1 MTDQNDKQR
10 TLLITGA
17 TGGMGSACARMAAAE
32 GYRLLLADLS
42 LEKLEALAIECAEHG
57 AAADCHV
64 LDVTREQDITK
75 LLSSVEA
82 GGGIDALIHT
92 VGLSPQ
98 MADWEPVI
106 AVDLVG
112 TIGLIERL
120 RPHLR
125 PGGCALGIAS
135 MSAYMVPDDP
145 AIDSLFADCMSED
158 FDRRLHAL
166 AEQAPQIATSAMAY
180 CYSKKALINHV
191 AAQSFAWGAEG
202 RRLVSISPGLIHT
215 EMGKLENSANPE
227 HWEQM
232 ATRIAL
238 GRMGQAEDIAGAALY
253 LVSERAAYVTGID
266 LLVDGGFVARMR
278 QEMREQAAAGGS

>member
-1 MTDQNDKQR
+1 VTAQIDSQK

-17 TGGMGSACARMAAAE
+17 SGGMGSACALQAAAE

-42 LEKLEALAIECAEHG
+42 LQKLEALAIECAERG

-64 LDVTREQDITK
+64 LDVTRAEDIDG
-75 LLSSVEA
+75 LLSAVA
-82 GGGIDALIHT
+82 VGGGIDALIHT

-98 MADWEPVI
+98 MAGWEPIV

-135 MSAYMVPDDP
+135 MSAYMVPEDP
-145 AIDSLFADCMSED
+145 AIESLFADCLAED
-158 FDRRLHAL
+158 FERRLHAL
-166 AEQAPQIATSAMAY
+166 AEQQPRIATPAMAY

-191 AAQSFAWGAEG
+191 AEHAFAWGAEG

-232 ATRIAL
+232 AQRIAL

-253 LVSERAAYVTGID
+253 LVSDRAAYVTGID

-278 QEMREQAAAGGS
+278 QELRQQATRD